1 MTDPSGATARMT
13 YSGRNLRSLTDALGS
28 TTRFTYDQNNVVS
41 VEDALG
47 NISERTFN
55 SSSQPTGIR
64 LPAGRGRHLPTQ
76 QIFGYAGGM
85 LVNASHRDPMA
96 GSAGLGYEPMGR
108 VEKITD
114 SDGFEHEV
122 ECDSRGHLIRTTDP
136 LGYSN
141 RSEYDHR
148 SRLVK
153 QIDAKGNAT
162 EFRYN
167 GNNLI
172 VEIVNALGHSTLM
185 EYDAEDH
192 PVRMIDPAGNVT
204 EMKFDDAGRMV
215 EQIDG
220 EGNARRTRYD
230 AVGNVVALFDADD
243 EPIRKITYDDR
254 DLPIVDED
262 ALGNKTVTT
271 YDAAGRPVAYEDPS
285 GRVTRAGY
293 DALGRLIEVRD
304 PLGRTVS
311 NDYLAEDLVSSVDDG
326 GGRTVS
332 FDYDEANRMSAVTSA
347 GNEVSI
353 SYNGRDAVTREVT
366 ARGVTREY
374 EYNDAGQRS
383 KKTTKFGSDPDEVI
397 EYFYDDNGNPIAVQ
411 TDRERVT
418 PFEPEGPSVS
428 REYDRLDRTIVF
440 RNERGR
446 RIRYLYDRAGN
457 LVFLVYTEEK
467 FVRYEYDSARRLTQM
482 TDWANRVTR
491 YEYDAND
498 HVTGVEFPNGAERLM
513 EYDEAGR
520 VTRRRDLA
528 SDGMAIVDYTYSFL
542 PDGRIDTEGGAPV
555 WTRYQPT
562 PVSMSYRN
570 ANRLTQ
576 FNGSSVTTDADGNM
590 TRGPL
595 GTTFANFGYDRDNNL
610 ISAGSVDYFYD
621 VEDRLAGYRT
631 SGGVTTLTTDPL
643 PSLARILEKQDPA
656 GGVASFVYGIG
667 LTYEELPDGSIRVFH
682 FDRSGSTV
690 ALSGDDG
697 MPVGWIA
704 YGPYGEIAAR
714 TGDTDTPFLF
724 GGLFGVYTGPNGLS
738 YMRFRWYSPQT
749 RRFINQDA
757 HFGDITAPASLN
769 RYAFASGDPVNF
781 TDPSGEISAV
791 CGAVGGAVVGV
802 VAAVVSETIS
812 ESIKNG
818 RFTLAA
824 PPLADLA
831 GAALGG
837 AVTGALVATCGPCA
851 LGTASLGTVIGVGV
865 AGGVVGNVTKQGIS
879 LAAQGKSI
887 SEFDWADFGVE
898 VVLSGAFGAI
908 PIGGKGGKAI
918 ISGSKLGA
926 RPLKATAGRT
936 LLPTIK
942 TSKKHVEEAAKRIAR
957 KHAAAGFLVD
967 VGISQFQNGLQSA
980 ITGAAGI
987 GDDGSR
993 PGGTSNSDTYS
1004 TSRAE
1009 VQAGRRSQFREHLHV
1024 RLYNQA
1030 LAAAGVPRLSNPN
1043 PILAGF

>member
-1 MTDPSGATARMT
+1 MT
-13 YSGRNLRSLTDALGS
+13 YSGRNLRSLTDALGN
-28 TTRFTYDQNNVVS
+28 TTRFSYDDNNVVS

-47 NISERTFN
+47 NVTERTFN
-55 SSSQPTGIR
+55 SSSQPTGIV
-64 LPAGRGRHLPTQ
+64 LPPSRGRHLPSQ
-76 QIFGYAGGM
+76 QVLGYAGGM

-122 ECDSRGHLIRTTDP
+122 EYDSRGHLVRTTDP
-136 LGYSN
+136 LGNSN

-153 QIDAKGNAT
+153 QIDAKGNVT

-172 VEIVNALGHSTLM
+172 AEIINALGHSTVF

-192 PVRMIDPAGNVT
+192 PIRMIDPEGNVI
-204 EMKFDDAGRMV
+204 EMQFDDVGRMV
-215 EQIDG
+215 EKVDG
-220 EGNARRTRYD
+220 EGNVRRTRYD
-230 AVGNVVALFDADD
+230 AVGNVIALFDADD

-262 ALGNKTVTT
+262 AYGNKTVTN
-271 YDAAGRPVAYEDPS
+271 YDAAGRAVAYGDPS
-285 GRVTRAGY
+285 GRLTRATY
-293 DALGRLIEVRD
+293 DA
-304 PLGRTVS
+304 LGRTVS
-311 NDYLAEDLVSSVDDG
+311 NDYLAEDLVSSVEDG
-326 GGRTVS
+326 RGRTVS
-332 FDYDEANRMSAVTSA
+332 FDYDEANRMRSVNSA
-347 GNEVSI
+347 GTQVTI
-353 SYNGRDAVTREVT
+353 SYNGRDAVTREVS
-366 ARGVTREY
+366 ARGVVREY

-383 KKTTKFGSDPDEVI
+383 KKTTEFGTDPDEVI
-397 EYFYDDNGNPIAVQ
+397 EYFYDDNGNSIAVQ

-428 REYDRLDRTIVF
+428 REYDRLDRMIVF

-457 LVFLVYTEEK
+457 LAFLVYSEEK

-482 TDWANRVTR
+482 IDWANRVTR
-491 YEYDAND
+491 FEYDANGR
-498 HVTGVEFPNGAERLM
+498 VTRIEFPNGTERLM
-513 EYDEAGR
+513 EYDKSGR

-528 SDGMAIVDYTYSFL
+528 SDGMAIVDYSYIL
-542 PDGRIDTEGGAPV
+542 YPDGRIDTEGGAPLS
-555 WTRYQPT
+555 TRYQPT
-562 PVSMSYRN
+562 PVSMTYGN

-576 FNGSSVTTDADGNM
+576 FNGGSVTTDADGNI

-595 GTTFANFGYDRDNNL
+595 GTTFANFSFDRDNNL
-610 ISAGSVDYFYD
+610 IGAAGDDYFYD
-621 VEDRLAGYRT
+621 VEDRLTGYRT
-631 SGGVTTLTTDPL
+631 STGMTTLTTDPL
-643 PSLARILEKQDPA
+643 PSLARILEKQDPDGA
-656 GGVASFVYGIG
+656 ITSFVYGIG

-682 FDRSGSTV
+682 FDRGGSTV

-697 MPVGWIA
+697 TPVGWIA

-757 HFGDITAPASLN
+757 HFGDIAAPASLN
-769 RYAFASGDPVNF
+769 RYAFASGDPINF
-781 TDPSGEISAV
+781 TDPSGEIAAL

-812 ESIKNG
+812 QSIKNG

-837 AVTGALVATCGPCA
+837 AVTGALIATCGPCA
-851 LGTASLGTVIGVGV
+851 LGTASLGTVVGVGV
-865 AGGVVGNVTKQGIS
+865 AAGVAGGAVGNITKQGIS

-898 VVLSGAFGAI
+898 VVVSGAFGAI

-918 ISGSKLGA
+918 ISGSKIGT

-936 LLPTIK
+936 LLPTIQ
-942 TSKKHVEEAAKRIAR
+942 TSKKHVEQAAKTLAR
-957 KHAAAGFLVD
+957 KHAAAGFLLD
-967 VGISQFQNGLQSA
+967 VGISQFQSALQNG
-980 ITGAAGI
+980 ITAAAGI
-987 GDDGSR
+987 GDDDSR
-993 PGGTSNSDTYS
+993 PGGASNADTYS
-1004 TSRAE
+1004 TSRSE
-1009 VQAGRRSQFREHLHV
+1009 VQAGRRSQFGEHLHL

-1043 PILAGF
+1043 SILAGF